1 MSAAAETLNGAG
13 GGRAIDATVT
23 AIHTARVS
31 PNVRPELVVRG
42 ARGTHDRSDFLLVRV
57 VTSDGGDG
65 LGEVSATLGWSGED
79 GATAEHLIDAVLRP
93 ALVGQPLVPVAALQ
107 RRMDDALAGQPFTKA
122 GLAIAL
128 WDAYARAL
136 EVPLAVALGGPLR
149 REVAVKC
156 SISGD
161 GDRLRTT
168 LEAGRASGFRAFK
181 VKVGL
186 GPERDAARLALAREL
201 TGPDTF
207 LGADANGGWTRAEAA
222 QALELLRPYGPA
234 FVEQPV
240 EPGDLVGMAGLR
252 GRGVPI
258 VADEAVFGMADLA
271 ACVRAEAA
279 DAISLYVGKSAGPDR
294 AVAMAHVADAF
305 GLEVIIGSNGEL
317 GVGAAAQLHVAC
329 AVPALSTAIPSDIIG
344 AHYYEQDVLAGP
356 LAVDGRTA
364 RLTDAPGLG
373 VRLTPELEARL
384 R

>member
-1 MSAAAETLNGAG
+1 MSTPVEALRGAG
-13 GGRAIDATVT
+13 GGRALDATIT
-23 AIHTARVS
+23 AVHTARVS
-31 PNVRPELVVRG
+31 PAVRPDLVVRG

-57 VTSDGGDG
+57 VTSDGGEG

-79 GATAEHLIDAVLRP
+79 GATAERLVDAVLRP

-107 RRMDDALAGQPFTKA
+107 RRLDDAVAGHPFTKA

-149 REVAVKC
+149 REVPVKC

-186 GPERDAARLALAREL
+186 GPEGDAARLALAREL
-201 TGPDTF
+201 TGPGTF
-207 LGADANGGWTRAEAA
+207 LGADANGGWTRADAA
-222 QALELLRPYGPA
+222 RALELLRPHRPA

-240 EPGDLVGMAGLR
+240 EPGDLAGMAALR
-252 GRGVPI
+252 GRGIPI
-258 VADEAVFGMADLA
+258 VADEAVFGMADLV
-271 ACVRAEAA
+271 ACVRADAA
-279 DAISLYVGKSAGPDR
+279 DAVSLYVGKSAGPDR
-294 AVAMAHVADAF
+294 AVAMGHVAGAF
-305 GLEVIIGSNGEL
+305 GLDVVIGSNGEL

-329 AVPALSTAIPSDIIG
+329 ALPALSEAIPSDIIG
-344 AHYYEQDVLAGP
+344 AHYYEHDVLADP
-356 LAVDGRTA
+356 LAVDGRAA

-373 VRLTPELEARL
+373 VRLIPELEERL